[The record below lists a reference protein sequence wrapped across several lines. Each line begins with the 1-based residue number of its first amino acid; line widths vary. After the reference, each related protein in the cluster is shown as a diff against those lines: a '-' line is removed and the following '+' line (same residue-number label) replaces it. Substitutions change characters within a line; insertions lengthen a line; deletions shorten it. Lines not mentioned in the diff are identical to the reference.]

1 MSEINLKR
9 SGMGLP
15 IKTFES
21 ADGKNTYIVFK
32 QSDGSYH
39 AFVEVEAKDAAV
51 HCGSKLDRS
60 EITRRH
66 WDKLWYSLD
75 E

>member
-1 MSEINLKR
+1 MPEINLKR
-9 SGMGLP
+9 NGFGLP

-21 ADGKNTYIVFK
+21 SDGKNTYIVFK

-39 AFVEVEAKDAAV
+39 TFVEVEAKDAAM
-51 HCGSKLDRS
+51 HCGSEFDR
-60 EITRRH
+60 EEQTRKH
-66 WDKLWYSLD
+66 WDRLWEESN